1 MAREQRPRHTPK
13 RGCAAA
19 AFMGRQGETNSMSD
33 EKLKSIRGFL
43 LDMDGTFY
51 LSETIYPFSL
61 GFMEYIASRG
71 IDYLFMTNNSTRS
84 ADHYA
89 KKLQRLGFC
98 APPEKVLTSGEATA
112 RFLWHKKLGA
122 KLYVAGTPILEQEFR
137 DFGFTLTDEDPDFAV
152 IGFDTTLTYEKL
164 WKICDFVRLG
174 VAYIATHPD
183 FNCPVDSE
191 TGFMPD
197 IGGIIAFVDATTGK
211 RPKVIGKPNAEIV
224 NVAMEK
230 LGLQPEQIA
239 VVGDRLYTDIA
250 SGINAGM
257 LSILVLSGETDEAM
271 LAQSK
276 IRPDLVFRD
285 LGALQERMMELG
297 I

>member
-1 MAREQRPRHTPK
+1 
-13 RGCAAA
+13 
-19 AFMGRQGETNSMSD
+19 MSD
-33 EKLKSIRGFL
+33 EKLKNIRGFL

-89 KKLQRLGFC
+89 KKLQKLGFC

-112 RFLWHKKLGA
+112 RFLWHKKPGA

-137 DFGFTLTDEDPDFAV
+137 DFGFTLTDKDPDFAV

-211 RPKVIGKPNAEIV
+211 RPKVVGKPNAEIV

-230 LGLQPEQIA
+230 LGLAPEQIA

-257 LSILVLSGETDEAM
+257 LSILVMSGETDETM
-271 LAQSK
+271 LAQSE

-285 LGALQERMMELG
+285 LGALQERMVELG